1 MVRVTSFA
9 VKLNKLRSIR
19 EVIDFIGELESEV
32 FYVSGF
38 FSDHVDCFAFQKP
51 VDLRDIPLLDEAHID
66 VKNLEKMVKKSNN
79 FREIGKFI
87 AKINNLSQ
95 NTAEKLIPIVCSKI
109 DASNGLRE
117 VLICLHSVTG
127 GNHLENTNNASHLNV
142 RDYSTMRLLALIVQG
157 LDAGKL
163 ENKFAQSNRLR
174 DIWECLHLLKISD
187 ETIAWQVVNNLE
199 IRTVADRV
207 GKTSNPHNTG
217 NLLKIL
223 QKISPEKCKLLIQAL
238 IEQLRST
245 TNLKYAGNC
254 YAGIANF
261 SKEAAFNLL
270 HLIAEKMNHSNSQKE
285 LGECLIKISWS
296 NKKIIPELFMAL
308 NPEKQDY
315 LKKRYSRYLQT
326 LSE

>member
-1 MVRVTSFA
+1 M
-9 VKLNKLRSIR
+9 KLNKLQSIR
-19 EVIDFIGELESEV
+19 EVIDIIDEIENKPYYASNV
-32 FYVSGF
+32 
-38 FSDHVDCFAFQKP
+38 FSDP
-51 VDLRDIPLLDEAHID
+51 VDSFRYEKPISVENLPFLDDKNISIP
-66 VKNLEKMVKKSNN
+66 NFGKMIKKSNN

-87 AKINNLSQ
+87 AKINNLSPY
-95 NTAEKLIPIVCSKI
+95 TAEKLVHAVCSKI
-109 DASNGLRE
+109 DASNSLRE
-117 VLICLHSVTG
+117 VLMCLHSVTG

-142 RDYSTMRLLALIVQG
+142 RDYRTMRLLALIVQG

-174 DIWECLHLLKISD
+174 DIWECLHLFKISD
-187 ETIAWQVVNNLE
+187 ETVAWQMVNNLE

-223 QKISPEKCKLLIQAL
+223 QKTSPEKCNLLLQAL

-245 TNLKYAGNC
+245 ANLKYAGNC

-261 SKEAAFNLL
+261 STEAAFNLL

-308 NPEKQDY
+308 KPEKQDY
-315 LKKRYSRYLQT
+315 LKKRYSRYLKT
-326 LSE
+326 LNE